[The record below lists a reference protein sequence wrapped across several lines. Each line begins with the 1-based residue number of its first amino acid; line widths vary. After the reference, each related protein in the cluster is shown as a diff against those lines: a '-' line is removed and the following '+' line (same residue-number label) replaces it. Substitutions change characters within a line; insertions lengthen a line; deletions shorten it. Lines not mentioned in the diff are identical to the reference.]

1 MKKIWRLL
9 MLIAGLGLLGTGFW
23 RGYYV
28 LSLFVLG
35 AAYGGGYSIIF
46 SIVIGFLVFAFIL
59 QAVFS
64 SMMVFFKGDDKNFKK
79 AILASIFVI
88 GLSVADLILVR
99 VEICRILMLVS
110 AGFLLVAALMFK
122 FAKPEQAEEKPSN
135 DNPTE

>member
-1 MKKIWRLL
+1 MVI
-9 MLIAGLGLLGTGFW
+9 ILGGT
-23 RGYYV
+23 
-28 LSLFVLG
+28 S
-35 AAYGGGYSIIF
+35 
-46 SIVIGFLVFAFIL
+46 SIVSLIIGFLVVVFIL
-59 QAVFS
+59 QVFFS
-64 SMMVFFKGDDKNFKK
+64 SMMTFFKGDNKNLKK